1 MNCKVAIYAR
11 ESTEKQDIDTLV
23 SMCEA
28 EAKKLG
34 FTHYRIYKDIGT
46 GYSNEREE
54 YLKLLENIKLGKIKT
69 IIIYEQ
75 SRMTRDE
82 LEHQILYRLFREH
95 NVKLYVMNRGWI
107 DPNDEN
113 DSFIS
118 GLLNLLE
125 AKEGR
130 TIAKRVRDR
139 MMHLKDEGNWTGGP
153 APLGYKLIDK
163 KLVIVPEEAE
173 KVKEIFRLFING
185 ENRTTIANLFGYE
198 PKKVF
203 RLLKNPVYIG
213 RLKKNQIVIKNK
225 KAIEN
230 KKFEIVNGKHEAI
243 IDIGTFELA
252 QDIING
258 IKREVGG
265 IAALQDLLYC
275 RCGRK
280 IYKHGENY
288 YSCKNLSCKS
298 VAIKRSEVLETVLT
312 SLESVINDLGEI
324 EENEEDNVLS
334 KIYLYKKELKKLE
347 VKKEKIFNKYLED
360 QIGEDLFNKNNKEV
374 SNQIEIVK
382 SQIENLKE
390 FQNNKLKAQETRENI
405 KVYYDKIKNTKDDK
419 KINRLLKI
427 IISKI
432 EFVNDY
438 RFYIHLKF

>member
-173 KVKEIFRLFING
+173 KVKEVFRLFING

-275 RCGRK
+275 RCGSK

-298 VAIKRSEVLETVLT
+298 VTIKRSEVLETVLI
-312 SLESVINDLGEI
+312 SLESVINDLGEV
-324 EENEEDNVLS
+324 EESEEDNVLS

>member
-139 MMHLKDEGNWTGGP
+139 MTHLKDEGNWTGGP
-153 APLGYKLIDK
+153 PPLGYKLIDK
-163 KLVIVPEEAE
+163 KLVVVSEDTE
-173 KVKEIFRLFING
+173 KVKEIFRLVING
-185 ENRTTIANLFGYE
+185 EKRTTIANLFGYD
-198 PKKVF
+198 PKKIF
-203 RLLKNPVYIG
+203 RLLKNPIYIG
-213 RLKKNQIVIKNK
+213 KLKKNQIVIKNK

-230 KKFEIVNGKHEAI
+230 KKFEIVDGKHDAI
-243 IDIGTFELA
+243 IDIGTFELV

-258 IKREVGG
+258 IKREVGE
-265 IAALQDLLYC
+265 ISALQDLLYC
-275 RCGRK
+275 RCGQK
-280 IYKHGENY
+280 MYKHGERY
-288 YSCKNLSCKS
+288 YSCKDPGCK
-298 VAIKRSEVLETVLT
+298 AIAVKRNEILETVLT
-312 SLESVINDLGEI
+312 SLETVIDDLGEV
-324 EENEEDNVLS
+324 EDNEEDNIKG
-334 KIYLYKKELKKLE
+334 KIQLYKKELKKLE
-347 VKKEKIFNKYLED
+347 IKKEKIFNKYLED
-360 QIGEDLFNKNNKEV
+360 QISEELFNKNNKEV

-382 SQIENLKE
+382 SQIENLKDI
-390 FQNNKLKAQETRENI
+390 QNNKLKAQETRENI
-405 KVYYDKIKNTKDDK
+405 KVYYDKIKNTKDGK
-419 KINRLLKI
+419 KINRLLRI
-427 IISKI
+427 IINKI

>member
-23 SMCEA
+23 SMCEV

-34 FTHYRIYKDIGT
+34 FTHYKIYKDVGT
-46 GYSNEREE
+46 GYSNERGE
-54 YLKLLENIKLGKIKT
+54 YLELLENIKLGRIKT

-130 TIAKRVRDR
+130 TTAKRVRDR
-139 MMHLKDEGNWTGGP
+139 MRHLKDEGNWTGGP
-153 APLGYKLIDK
+153 TPLGYKLIDK
-163 KLVIVPEEAE
+163 KLVVLSEEAE

-185 ENRTTIANLFGYE
+185 ENRTIIANLFGYE
-198 PKKVF
+198 PKKIF
-203 RLLKNPVYIG
+203 RLLKNPIYIG
-213 RLKKNQIVIKNK
+213 RLKKNQIIIKNK

-230 KKFEIVNGKHEAI
+230 KTFETVAGKHEAI
-243 IDIGTFELA
+243 VDVRTFNLA
-252 QDIING
+252 QEMING
-258 IKREVGG
+258 IKREVGEM
-265 IAALQDLLYC
+265 AALQDLLYC
-275 RCGRK
+275 RCGSKMYRQR
-280 IYKHGENY
+280 GVY
-288 YSCKNLSCKS
+288 YMCKDLSCKS
-298 VAIKRSEVLETVLT
+298 ISIKRNEILETVLT
-312 SLESVINDLGEI
+312 ALESVVDDLGEI
-324 EENEEDNVLS
+324 EENEVDNISS
-334 KIYLYKKELKKLE
+334 KIQLYKKEFKKLE
-347 VKKEKIFNKYLED
+347 IKKEKIFNKYLED
-360 QIGEDLFNKNNKEV
+360 QIGEELFNKSNKEV

-382 SQIENLKE
+382 SQIENLKQL
-390 FQNNKLKAQETRENI
+390 QNDKLKVQETKENI
-405 KVYYDKIKNTKDDK
+405 KGYYDKIKDTKDDK
-419 KINRLLKI
+419 KINRLLKTI
-427 IISKI
+427 INKI